1 MTQSRTSPPRGILSW
16 VRRRVLPKASKL
28 CALLGL
34 LILIAWITGRV
45 VTDAYRWSQYL
56 WWVPAIW
63 MIGSAWLLLIF
74 SGILA
79 LFARRLGGLFLR
91 PMLLLACIGC
101 TGYLIFGVWH
111 MHRALLPKSIPNDAL
126 RIAHWNQAAK
136 DIDQQAFG
144 QWVLDEQIDIAL
156 IANARWGKDRQTLLD
171 ALAGYA
177 PLDRERWVNYSYRVH
192 AEPSHFWIQDQAL
205 IASRF
210 PMIRTGKVEFGSAD
224 RQPVLNHSSSGRGW
238 VSFIEFDL
246 SESDS
251 SDAPD
256 RLIVWFVDLPSDPY
270 NFRQESMSE
279 LRNAIDQWD
288 GSGWAMGK
296 HVWEQQT
303 WPNASFP
310 EPDLIVGDFNTIR
323 GSNSLDRIASG
334 MTDAFEAVGYGRARS
349 WTPGSKNRFVRLPIK
364 LADWQID
371 LSLVGK
377 NWEPVRYFIENGSD
391 WGWSA
396 HRVQIV
402 EIAEKT
408 HE

>member
-1 MTQSRTSPPRGILSW
+1 MNQSRTSPPRGILSW

-34 LILIAWITGRV
+34 LILTAWITGRV
-45 VTDAYRWSQYL
+45 VTDAYQWSQYL

-79 LFARRLGGLFLR
+79 LFACRLGGLFLR

-111 MHRALLPKSIPNDAL
+111 MHRAVLPRAIPDDAI

-144 QWVLDEQIDIAL
+144 QWVLDEEIDIAL
-156 IANARWGKDRQTLLD
+156 IANARWGEDRQTLLD

-192 AEPSHFWIQDQAL
+192 AEPSHFWIQDQAM
-205 IASRF
+205 IASRY

-224 RQPVLNHSSSGRGW
+224 RQQVLNHSSSGRGW

-251 SDAPD
+251 PDAPD

-310 EPDLIVGDFNTIR
+310 EPDLIIGDFNTIR
-323 GSNSLDRIASG
+323 GSDSLDRIASG
-334 MTDAFEAVGYGRARS
+334 MTDAFEAVGYGRGRS

-377 NWEPVRYFIENGSD
+377 KWQPARYRIENGSD

-396 HRVQIV
+396 HGLQIIDV
-402 EIAEKT
+402 AEKT
-408 HE
+408 PE